1 MTWTEF
7 IDNFHKKHN
16 FRQYNKTEKKHN
28 EKQKNKQ
35 TSKKQKRNNS
45 SGYKMSTRQSKD
57 WLQRYLN

>member
-16 FRQYNKTEKKHN
+16 FRYYNKTEKKYN

-35 TSKKQKRNNS
+35 TSEKKKRNNS
-45 SGYKMSTRQSKD
+45 S
-57 WLQRYLN
+57 